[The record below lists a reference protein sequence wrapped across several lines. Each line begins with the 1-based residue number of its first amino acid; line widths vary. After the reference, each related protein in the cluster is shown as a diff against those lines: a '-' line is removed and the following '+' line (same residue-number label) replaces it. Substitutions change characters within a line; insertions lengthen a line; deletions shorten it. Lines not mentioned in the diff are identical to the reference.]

1 MQAVAVTGR
10 LLSLDA
16 KRSKTTAFCFFCI
29 LFSAKKLETTELLVW
44 HSHQEMEN
52 DRFKKKNCSVPIK
65 KNPKLEFR
73 FDCREHSL
81 QVSVKS
87 VEGNG
92 CSKEWAN

>member
-1 MQAVAVTGR
+1 MTPSRPEMTMQAVAVTGR

-52 DRFKKKNCSVPIK
+52 DRFKKKFV
-65 KNPKLEFR
+65 L
-73 FDCREHSL
+73 SL
-81 QVSVKS
+81 
-87 VEGNG
+87 
-92 CSKEWAN
+92 